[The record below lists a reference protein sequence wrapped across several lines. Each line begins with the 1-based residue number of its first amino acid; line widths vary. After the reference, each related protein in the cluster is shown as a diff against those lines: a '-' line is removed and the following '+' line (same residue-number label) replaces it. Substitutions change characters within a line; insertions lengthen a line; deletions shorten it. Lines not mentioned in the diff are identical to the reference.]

1 MKDLIDASQVGAR
14 LDESRGEQPF
24 DLGGKQQPVSFRRG
38 LARPEQR
45 TDAEAVACQ
54 DESATTLVPDGEGE
68 LTPQMLEQLVL
79 VFFPEMRDQL
89 RVAVGGEAM
98 PSRFQSRLELGIVEQ
113 LAVEDDDDAA
123 VLVGDRLAA
132 VRQADDA
139 EAAIGETEPVGLE
152 VSVVVGAAV
161 NHGVRHAT
169 QAAERNGPVATE
181 IDDTGDATHRIGVS
195 GRRRFR
201 RSGLVL
207 SRRASGAARHYH
219 GRLAAWW
226 TGVTLRPA
234 SVVFTA
240 GPWGKPMLDA
250 TIHGT
255 ALRFNLSHSHEL
267 ALVVVARDR
276 DVGVDVE
283 RMRVLPDLEGIVA
296 RFFSAA
302 ERATLDRLPRDRRL
316 HAFFRFWTV
325 KEAYLKACG
334 DGLNRGL
341 DHLDVEL
348 GADQQRASIRALDRP
363 DDERRWELF
372 SLTPRAGY
380 VAAVAVDASVRART
394 AHRSPRHR
402 A

>member
-1 MKDLIDASQVGAR
+1 MTTIVHRDPQGSEADVALGPDTAHVWTIALEDADPHGETAEALSTEERERAR
-14 LDESRGEQPF
+14 RFRF
-24 DLGGKQQPVSFRRG
+24 DL
-38 LARPEQR
+38 
-45 TDAEAVACQ
+45 D
-54 DESATTLVPDGEGE
+54 
-68 LTPQMLEQLVL
+68 
-79 VFFPEMRDQL
+79 
-89 RVAVGGEAM
+89 
-98 PSRFQSRLELGIVEQ
+98 
-113 LAVEDDDDAA
+113 
-123 VLVGDRLAA
+123 
-132 VRQADDA
+132 
-139 EAAIGETEPVGLE
+139 
-152 VSVVVGAAV
+152 
-161 NHGVRHAT
+161 
-169 QAAERNGPVATE
+169 
-181 IDDTGDATHRIGVS
+181 
-195 GRRRFR
+195 RRRF
-201 RSGLVL
+201 V
-207 SRRASGAARHYH
+207 AARMAL
-219 GRLAAWW
+219 RSVLAGYLSAA
-226 TGVTLRPA
+226 PA

-250 TIHGT
+250 SIHGT

-348 GADQQRASIRALDRP
+348 GADQQRASVRALDRP